1 VVRRCQITL
10 TKDSTGL
17 PGRSGGPFLYLV
29 INQRQQVVPRD
40 LRALRGG
47 TAGGEVPYGPATAG
61 TFPGGS
67 YDTESIPEFLTSP
80 PPYPTTCAPAQAGS
94 HDIHTVRGRHTLRL
108 RPPVWRGE
116 AHYGYLCLHISSD
129 QAVECARPASKF
141 NAPPP
146 MNHKS
151 MRGGL
156 TMQSVPRQARVLPY
170 DALLKKA
177 KDLGLRRLE
186 TSVLRF
192 PSTRA
197 GYAVCS
203 ATLKADD
210 GSIYRE
216 VASFAAIGSSGETQA
231 KAVECACIKAKARAL
246 EAFTGLRC
254 KLDAPAPARR
264 AVSEAAPLPM
274 QPRKTPEPIPDAPC
288 SECGA
293 PLSPG
298 NHEFSTKLFRRPL
311 CVTCQ
316 INAAAWR

>member
-1 VVRRCQITL
+1 
-10 TKDSTGL
+10 
-17 PGRSGGPFLYLV
+17 
-29 INQRQQVVPRD
+29 
-40 LRALRGG
+40 
-47 TAGGEVPYGPATAG
+47 
-61 TFPGGS
+61 
-67 YDTESIPEFLTSP
+67 
-80 PPYPTTCAPAQAGS
+80 
-94 HDIHTVRGRHTLRL
+94 
-108 RPPVWRGE
+108 
-116 AHYGYLCLHISSD
+116 
-129 QAVECARPASKF
+129 
-141 NAPPP
+141 
-146 MNHKS
+146 
-151 MRGGL
+151 
-156 TMQSVPRQARVLPY
+156 MQSVPRQARVLPY

-186 TSVLRF
+186 TVVLRF

-216 VASFAAIGSSGETQA
+216 VASFPAIASSGETQA

>member
-1 VVRRCQITL
+1 
-10 TKDSTGL
+10 
-17 PGRSGGPFLYLV
+17 
-29 INQRQQVVPRD
+29 
-40 LRALRGG
+40 
-47 TAGGEVPYGPATAG
+47 
-61 TFPGGS
+61 
-67 YDTESIPEFLTSP
+67 
-80 PPYPTTCAPAQAGS
+80 
-94 HDIHTVRGRHTLRL
+94 
-108 RPPVWRGE
+108 
-116 AHYGYLCLHISSD
+116 
-129 QAVECARPASKF
+129 
-141 NAPPP
+141 
-146 MNHKS
+146 
-151 MRGGL
+151 
-156 TMQSVPRQARVLPY
+156 MQSVPSQAKALPY

-216 VASFAAIGSSGETQA
+216 VASFPAIGSSGETQA

-264 AVSEAAPLPM
+264 AVSEAAPAPT
-274 QPRKTPEPIPDAPC
+274 QPRKTLEPVPNEAC

-293 PLSPG
+293 PLTYG
-298 NHEFSTKLFRRPL
+298 HYEFSTRMFRRPL
-311 CVTCQ
+311 CAACQ
-316 INAAAWR
+316 INTATSR